1 MTTFDG
7 NFATA
12 PAAGGSGPFTISYRM
27 GTGVSTMAAAIGI
40 VAFTSAIR
48 VLRAFVVA
56 EEPFAPNDAA
66 WSQALFRVHDA
77 DESSPR
83 VIVAWDTKET
93 GGNGM
98 TEITTAF
105 FEGGTNPQDVG
116 DATTY
121 ENLDTPFTI
130 TPDANTPSVVSFQV
144 QVGGGGGA
152 PFPKGL
158 YVLEC
163 EHVT

>member
-1 MTTFDG
+1 MPVPGSFS
-7 NFATA
+7 TA
-12 PAAGGSGPFTISYRM
+12 PAAAASGPFTISYRM
-27 GTGVSTMAAAIGI
+27 STGVSTMAAAIG
-40 VAFTSAIR
+40 VATITSAIR

-56 EEPFAPNDAA
+56 EEAFAPADVA

-83 VIVAWDTKET
+83 VIVAWDTKAT

-105 FEGGTNPQDVG
+105 FEGGANPQDVG

-121 ENLDTPFTI
+121 ENLDSPFTI

-152 PFPKGL
+152 AFPKGL

-163 EHVT
+163 EYV

>member
-1 MTTFDG
+1 MPVPGGFSTS
-7 NFATA
+7 
-12 PAAGGSGPFTISYRM
+12 AAAGPFTISYRM
-27 GTGVSTMAAAIGI
+27 STGVSTMAAQIG
-40 VAFTSAIR
+40 VATITSPIR

-56 EEPFAPNDAA
+56 EEAFAPNDAA
-66 WSQALFRVHDA
+66 WSQALWRVHDA

-105 FEGGTNPQDVG
+105 FEGGANPQDVG
-116 DATTY
+116 SAATY
-121 ENLDTPFTI
+121 ENLDSPFTI
-130 TPDANTPSVVSFQV
+130 TPDVNTPSVVTFQV

-152 PFPKGL
+152 AFPKGL

-163 EHVT
+163 EYA